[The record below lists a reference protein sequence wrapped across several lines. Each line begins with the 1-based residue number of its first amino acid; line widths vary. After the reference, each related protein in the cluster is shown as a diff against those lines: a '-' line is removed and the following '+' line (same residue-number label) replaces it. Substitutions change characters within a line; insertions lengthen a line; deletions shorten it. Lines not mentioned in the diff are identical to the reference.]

1 MPRETSPRQNS
12 VVDQAAYAC
21 RRRRFMLSK
30 GINMGGWAIRGGCR
44 LDADATIDLCEL
56 GFHASRGDRNYKNVL
71 GFGWA

>member
-1 MPRETSPRQNS
+1 
-12 VVDQAAYAC
+12 
-21 RRRRFMLSK
+21 MLSK